1 MSFTM
6 KTLTEG
12 IRQRHMGAQH
22 QRLTEKWNRTG
33 LLRGLN
39 GYNRENMAVMLENQ
53 AAQLLRESNT
63 LGGAYGA
70 ASGDIRGFQ
79 NVAFPIVRRVFGG
92 LVANELVSIQPMSL
106 PSGLLF
112 YLDYTYGN
120 DVGGDADEQTY
131 ASGQSIYNSPTGKGI
146 QSGSIGVGGQYD
158 LLGSGYSRRHLQ
170 TGLMDLAANDVGTSA
185 ATQITLNPSTSV
197 AAVAVSAST
206 SNVPGNNLVH
216 TALTGAIG
224 RLVDFDSDLAAAI
237 DSGVCA
243 GIKLLVVPCVHDVSG
258 YNPAGSSVTLKS
270 IWGENLVD
278 AETRDNLSTSS
289 DQAFQPDLTML
300 QDMTVFGQ
308 TGTNTS
314 VGAFASVPASI
325 QASPSLNFRK
335 FTKRVSFDTNSK
347 MTVDPLGGTHILF
360 VMNAATASGTFT
372 LAGND
377 NHVKFSFIASDSLDI
392 GTSTGDALTIPSFE
406 AQTYDAQGVAA
417 APVIPEIDIK
427 IESLAVTAVSR
438 KLKAK
443 WSPELAQ
450 DLNAYH
456 SLDAEVEL
464 TQILSEQIALELD
477 REVLNDLLS
486 QANGANLYWSRAPG
500 KFVNKLTGVEVPRN
514 SSLRPGP
521 QFTGTVR
528 DWYETLVETIID
540 AANVIHRKTLRG
552 SANFVVIGPDV
563 ATIFEASVMYKP
575 SYSIDG
581 EGQASAIS
589 IGAEK
594 IGNLSNRFT
603 VYKDPY
609 FPRNKILIGYKGG
622 SYLETGYVYAPYV
635 PLIVTPTIFAPED
648 FTPRKG
654 VMTRYGKKM
663 VRSDFYGTV
672 TCMDMNII

>member
-1 MSFTM
+1 M

-39 GYNRENMAVMLENQ
+39 GYSRENMAVMLENQ
-53 AAQLLRESNT
+53 AAQLLRETNT
-63 LGGAYGA
+63 LGTPSS
-70 ASGDIRGFQ
+70 SGDIRGFQ

-112 YLDYTYGN
+112 YLDYTYGT
-120 DVGGDADEQTY
+120 DQGGADNGTNGTTAATYDAGT
-131 ASGQSIYNSPTGKGI
+131 SIYNNPTGKGI
-146 QSGSIGVGGQYD
+146 QSGSLATGGQYD
-158 LLGSGYSRRHLQ
+158 LLGSGYSRRHDE
-170 TGLMDLAANDVGTSA
+170 MAHAFI
-185 ATQITLNPSTSV
+185 ATMPDDETADGDIAI
-197 AAVAVSAST
+197 AAVNAST
-206 SNVPGNNLVH
+206 AALNLVGLDGL
-216 TALTGAIG
+216 TALGGATSLTGAVG
-224 RLVDFDSDLAAAI
+224 RLVDFDSAIAQYLA
-237 DSGVCA
+237 DNS
-243 GIKLLVVPCVHDVSG
+243 
-258 YNPAGSSVTLKS
+258 GSSLLFCIVAVA
-270 IWGENLVD
+270 NLD
-278 AETRDNLSTSS
+278 GDNYT
-289 DQAFQPDLTML
+289 AKFDLTML
-300 QDMTVFGQ
+300 QDFALYEVNSTVDIGC
-308 TGTNTS
+308 
-314 VGAFASVPASI
+314 VDASAAGFQGGDAI
-325 QASPSLNFRK
+325 QGLRRHV
-335 FTKRVSFDTNSK
+335 KRVDVAGDADGGK
-347 MTVDPLGGTHILF
+347 ITVNPLGGKYILIP
-360 VMNAATASGTFT
+360 VLVDDSTATPAVGGVCNISAPVSST
-372 LAGND
+372 
-377 NHVKFSFIASDSLDI
+377 LDI
-392 GTSTGDALTIPSFE
+392 DDNDGSALTIPSFE
-406 AQTYDAQGVAA
+406 STLTDSSSPTQT
-417 APVIPEIDIK
+417 PVIPEIDIK

-477 REVLNDLLS
+477 REVLNDLLT
-486 QANGANLYWSRAPG
+486 QANGANLFWSRAPG

-514 SSLRPGP
+514 TSLRPGP

-528 DWYETLVETIID
+528 DWYETLCETIID
-540 AANVIHRKTLRG
+540 AANIIHRKTLRG
-552 SANFVVIGPDV
+552 SANFIVIGPDV
-563 ATIFEASVMYKP
+563 ATIFESSVMYKP

-581 EGQASAIS
+581 QGQAGALS

-609 FPRNKILIGYKGG
+609 FPRNKVLIGYKGG

-672 TCMDMNII
+672 TCLDMNII